1 MSGARPVRVMGSTQN
16 FVFQPSAIGT
26 EVIMADEIFALVLPC
41 FFYFQDPPR
50 QGAPIVEPV
59 VINHAESPLWPVKWW
74 CFFLG
79 THGRI

>member
-59 VINHAESPLWPVKWW
+59 VIITLKAPFGRSNGGA
-74 CFFLG
+74 FFLG